1 MNGDT
6 VDSLSQDFA
15 GNWFP
20 RIKTQLEE
28 RLSFNFKKHSRMNR
42 DTLRKLDEHPGKGQ
56 HDK

>member
-1 MNGDT
+1 MNCDT

-28 RLSFNFKKHSRMNR
+28 RLSFNLKKHTRIICEA
-42 DTLRKLDEHPGKGQ
+42 LRKLDEHPGKGQ
-56 HDK
+56 HEI